1 MISKLK
7 ICGIRRIE
15 DILMVNEI
23 KPEFIGFVFAKSKRQ
38 IDLNTAIELK
48 SELNSEIKC
57 VGVFVNEDID
67 QIVKIVDSKA
77 IDIIQLHGDESPD
90 YIKQLKEKVSA
101 KIIKVIKINSDLNDK
116 TSFSQVDYLLYDS
129 GNGSGKPFDWNIK
142 INRKKPTFI
151 AGGININNIE
161 EAYKIFNPFAFDV
174 SSGVEVGG
182 YKNLDKMR
190 EIKTKLDSLNGENN
204 E

>member
-77 IDIIQLHGDESPD
+77 IDIIQLHGDERLD

-101 KIIKVIKINSDLNDK
+101 KIIKVIKINSDLNDN

-129 GNGSGKPFDWNIK
+129 GNGSGKPFDWNIN

>member
-48 SELNSEIKC
+48 RKLNSDIKC
-57 VGVFVNEDID
+57 VGVFVNEDIN

-77 IDIIQLHGDESPD
+77 IDIIQLHGDESND
-90 YIKQLKEKVSA
+90 YIKLLKEKVSA
-101 KIIKVIKINSDLNDK
+101 KIIKVIKINSDLNDN

-129 GNGSGKPFDWNIK
+129 GNGSGKPFDWNINIYK
-142 INRKKPTFI
+142 KKPTFI

-161 EAYKIFNPFAFDV
+161 EAYNIFNPFAFDV

>member
-101 KIIKVIKINSDLNDK
+101 KIIKVIKINSDLNDN

-129 GNGSGKPFDWNIK
+129 GNGSGKPFDWNIN

>member
-48 SELNSEIKC
+48 SELNSKIKC

-101 KIIKVIKINSDLNDK
+101 KIIKVIKINSDLNDN

-129 GNGSGKPFDWNIK
+129 GNGSGKPFDWNIN

>member
-48 SELNSEIKC
+48 RELNSEIKC

-77 IDIIQLHGDESPD
+77 IDIIQLHGDERLD
-90 YIKQLKEKVSA
+90 YIKLLKEKVSA
-101 KIIKVIKINSDLNDK
+101 KIIKVIKINSDLNDN

-129 GNGSGKPFDWNIK
+129 GNGSGKPFDWNIN

>member
-48 SELNSEIKC
+48 RELNSEIKC

-101 KIIKVIKINSDLNDK
+101 KIIKVIKINSDLNDN

-129 GNGSGKPFDWNIK
+129 GNGSGKPFDWNIN

-174 SSGVEVGG
+174 SSGVELGG
-182 YKNLDKMR
+182 YKNLDRMR

>member
-38 IDLNTAIELK
+38 IDLNTAIKLK
-48 SELNSEIKC
+48 SKLNSNIKS

-67 QIVKIVDSKA
+67 QIVKIVNSKA
-77 IDIIQLHGDESPD
+77 IDIIQLHGNESNN

-101 KIIKVIKINSDLNDK
+101 KIIKVIKINSDLNDN
-116 TSFSQVDYLLYDS
+116 TAFAEVDYLLYDS
-129 GNGSGKPFDWNIK
+129 GNGSGKPFDWNINIDK
-142 INRKKPTFI
+142 KKPIFI
-151 AGGININNIE
+151 AGGININNLE
-161 EAYKIFNPFAFDV
+161 EAYKTFNPFAFDL
-174 SSGVEVGG
+174 SSSVEVDG

-190 EIKTKLDSLNGENN
+190 EIKTKLNSLNGENN

>member
-15 DILMVNEI
+15 DVIMVNEI

-38 IDLNTAIELK
+38 INLNTALILRNK
-48 SELNSEIKC
+48 LNSDIKC

-67 QIVKIVDSKA
+67 QIVKIVNSKA
-77 IDIIQLHGDESPD
+77 IDIIQLHGDENNK
-90 YIKQLKEKVSA
+90 YIKELKDKVSS
-101 KIIKVIKINSDLNDK
+101 KIIKVIKINSELNQTLD
-116 TSFSQVDYLLYDS
+116 FPEVDYLLYDS
-129 GNGSGKPFDWNIK
+129 GNGSGKPFDWNIN
-142 INRKKPTFI
+142 INKEKPIFI

-161 EAYKIFNPFAFDV
+161 TAYKTFNPFSFDV
-174 SSGVEVGG
+174 SSGVEVDG

-190 EIKTKLDSLNGENN
+190 EIKTKLNYLNGEYN

>member
-48 SELNSEIKC
+48 RKLNSAIKC
-57 VGVFVNEDID
+57 VGVFVNEDIN

-77 IDIIQLHGDESPD
+77 IDIIQLHGDESND
-90 YIKQLKEKVSA
+90 YIKLLKEKVSA
-101 KIIKVIKINSDLNDK
+101 KIIKVIKINSDLNDN

-129 GNGSGKPFDWNIK
+129 GNGSGKPFDWNIN
-142 INRKKPTFI
+142 INKKKPTFI

>member
-48 SELNSEIKC
+48 RKLNSDIKC

-77 IDIIQLHGDESPD
+77 IDIIQLHGDESND
-90 YIKQLKEKVSA
+90 YIKLLKEKVSA
-101 KIIKVIKINSDLNDK
+101 KIIKVIKINSDLNGN

-129 GNGSGKPFDWNIK
+129 GNGSGKPFDWNIN
-142 INRKKPTFI
+142 INKKKPTFI

>member
-48 SELNSEIKC
+48 RDLNSEIKC

-77 IDIIQLHGDESPD
+77 IDIIQLHGDERFD

-101 KIIKVIKINSDLNDK
+101 KIIKVIKINSDLNDN
-116 TSFSQVDYLLYDS
+116 TSFPQVDYLLYDS
-129 GNGSGKPFDWNIK
+129 GNGSGKPFDWNIN